1 METGATAAACPRR
14 QGRTSETGQQQQQQQ
29 RIRRQVATRCHNNVD
44 HQASLCLDIGATAAA
59 GDFNDL
65 ADLAAA
71 AYPGLRLVGVTSK
84 G

>member
-1 METGATAAACPRR
+1 METGATGACPRR
-14 QGRTSETGQQQQQQQ
+14 QGRTSEAGQQQQQQ